1 MKLLDQQY
9 LKTPFYGSRKM
20 VQFLQEQGYQVGRKR
35 VRRLMRQLGIEAIYP
50 KPKLSQRNHEHKVY
64 PYLLRGLAITRV
76 NQVWCTDI
84 TYLPVLRGHYYLVA
98 IMDWYSRKVL
108 SWQISNSLDVHFCLD
123 ALGESLS
130 RYGGPEIFNSD
141 QGSQF
146 TSNAFTERLSAVG
159 VQISM
164 DGRGRY
170 LDNIFIERL
179 WRSIKYELIYLNEF
193 ENGIHLRKEVKEWFN
208 WYNDERYHQALEYK
222 TPEQVYCEGLLED
235 KIA

>member
-1 MKLLDQQY
+1 M
-9 LKTPFYGSRKM
+9 
-20 VQFLQEQGYQVGRKR
+20 GRKR

-130 RYGGPEIFNSD
+130 R
-141 QGSQF
+141 
-146 TSNAFTERLSAVG
+146 
-159 VQISM
+159 
-164 DGRGRY
+164 
-170 LDNIFIERL
+170 
-179 WRSIKYELIYLNEF
+179 
-193 ENGIHLRKEVKEWFN
+193 
-208 WYNDERYHQALEYK
+208 
-222 TPEQVYCEGLLED
+222 
-235 KIA
+235 